1 MKLSTIF
8 FILIPIIEII
18 VLLVFGSYLGIGWTV
33 FLIFFTGI
41 IGVYLAK
48 KQGLQTIQRAKEQMS
63 KGFMP
68 GEEVFNGI
76 CILLGGFL
84 LLLPGFIS
92 DLAGF
97 LLLIPYTRK
106 AFKPILYTLLTKYM
120 NKTRKTIT
128 IIR

>member
-1 MKLSTIF
+1 MKLSTIL

-48 KQGLQTIQRAKEQMS
+48 KQGLQTIRRAKEQMS

-76 CILLGGFL
+76 CILFGGFL

-120 NKTRKTIT
+120 SKTRKTIT

>member
-1 MKLSTIF
+1 MKLSTIL

-18 VLLVFGSYLGIGWTV
+18 VLLVSGSYIGIGWTV

-48 KQGLQTIQRAKEQMS
+48 RQGLQTIKRAKEQMS

-76 CILLGGFL
+76 CILVGGFL

-92 DLAGF
+92 DMVGF

-106 AFKPILYTLLTKYM
+106 GFKPILYTLLTKYM
-120 NKTRKTIT
+120 SKSRKTIT

>member
-18 VLLVFGSYLGIGWTV
+18 VLLVSGSYLGIGWTV
-33 FLIFFTGI
+33 FLIFFTGL
-41 IGVYLAK
+41 IGVFLAK
-48 KQGLQTIQRAKEQMS
+48 RQGLQTIQRAKEQLS

-76 CILLGGFL
+76 CILIGGFL

-92 DLAGF
+92 DMIGL
-97 LLLIPYTRK
+97 LLLIPYTRQG
-106 AFKPILYTLLTKYM
+106 FKPILYSLLAKYM
-120 NKTRKTIT
+120 NKSRKTIT

>member
-8 FILIPIIEII
+8 FILIPMIEII
-18 VLLVFGSYLGIGWTV
+18 VLLVSGSYLGIGWTV

-41 IGVYLAK
+41 VGVLLAK
-48 KQGLQTIQRAKEQMS
+48 KQGLQTIQRAKEQLS

-76 CILLGGFL
+76 CILIGGFL

-92 DLAGF
+92 DMAGL

-120 NKTRKTIT
+120 SKSKKTIT

>member
-18 VLLVFGSYLGIGWTV
+18 VLLVSGSYLGIGWTV

-41 IGVYLAK
+41 IGVFLAK
-48 KQGLQTIQRAKEQMS
+48 KQGLQVIQRAKDQMS

-68 GEEVFNGI
+68 GEEVYSGI
-76 CILLGGFL
+76 CILIGGFL

-92 DLAGF
+92 DVVGF
-97 LLLIPYTRK
+97 LLLIPFTRK
-106 AFKPILYTLLTKYM
+106 AFKPILYALLTKYM
-120 NKTRKTIT
+120 SKSRKTIT